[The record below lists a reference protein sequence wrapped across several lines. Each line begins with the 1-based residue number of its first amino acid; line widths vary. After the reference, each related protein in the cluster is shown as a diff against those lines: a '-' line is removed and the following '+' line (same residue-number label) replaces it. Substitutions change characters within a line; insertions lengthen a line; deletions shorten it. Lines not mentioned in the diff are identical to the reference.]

1 MKYKIEKPSQ
11 LYVGTVA
18 TIVCSYALDSPATA
32 LEGNY
37 LRQQRLTM
45 SAKAVV
51 SGSCFKAKI
60 DCRTEVGM
68 QNCCS
73 F

>member
-1 MKYKIEKPSQ
+1 MVKYKIKEPLQ
-11 LYVGTVA
+11 LYGGTVA
-18 TIVCSYALDSPATA
+18 TTVCSYALDSPATA

-37 LRQQRLTM
+37 LRQQRLST

-51 SGSCFKAKI
+51 SGFGFKAKI
-60 DCRTEVGM
+60 ECRTEVGM
-68 QNCCS
+68 QNC

>member
-1 MKYKIEKPSQ
+1 MVKYKIKEPLQ
-11 LYVGTVA
+11 LYGGTVA
-18 TIVCSYALDSPATA
+18 TTVCSYALDTPATA

-37 LRQQRLTM
+37 LRQQRLST

-51 SGSCFKAKI
+51 SGSGFKAKI
-60 DCRTEVGM
+60 ECRTEVGM
-68 QNCCS
+68 QNC